1 MVGSPTNGRPTS
13 PSSDFHRLLS
23 ALTAEYERLRLENSA
38 LRKELKGEV
47 SISPTPPTWALEDG
61 DVPVPPTCT
70 SPTKRSCTAT
80 LEVPGCVAEMVHSEL
95 PEEDE
100 SWAPLEPDGPPPMMT
115 NVTRGSAMKH
125 GRVYEVDETEERA
138 NFLLMLDVVPAVVI
152 MASAAVAGF
161 SADIHPESIGWKVL
175 EALFTVF
182 FIAEILVKSRVFGCK
197 EYVWG
202 PDWYWSWFDIL
213 CVILA
218 LVDMTLTYISMTSD
232 FHADTGAM
240 SSLKMLKLARLGR
253 IVRLLKFKIFQE
265 LKLMIQGVFTGL
277 RVLTW
282 AVILLVGFMYLLG
295 VVART
300 LFASHEEFSSIPA
313 AMFTSFRC
321 FTDGCAA
328 FDGTPL
334 QERLRKSSDFGGL
347 FMLSYILLF
356 LFVTIGIF
364 NLIMAVFIDNVT
376 DGSTKKRQRELGQN
390 APKTAWVISSSLRQL
405 IMTGIFQKE
414 AEDEAERGQQDRRVS
429 KILRDKLVSMQVRYG
444 YKPKSRSEYEELTER
459 IREEMSNRNV
469 VVTRDEFNGW
479 LGEEELLETL
489 SDAEIDVSCKYDLFD
504 VLDADLSGELEFEEM
519 IDGLL
524 KCRGPASKTDII
536 AIRLKTRHLVRMV
549 TQICEK
555 LRIQTT

>member
-1 MVGSPTNGRPTS
+1 MPCEIPRFCPVSAVCKGDRRSSKTKKSP
-13 PSSDFHRLLS
+13 HQ
-23 ALTAEYERLRLENSA
+23 
-38 LRKELKGEV
+38 KEK
-47 SISPTPPTWALEDG
+47 
-61 DVPVPPTCT
+61 
-70 SPTKRSCTAT
+70 
-80 LEVPGCVAEMVHSEL
+80 
-95 PEEDE
+95 
-100 SWAPLEPDGPPPMMT
+100 
-115 NVTRGSAMKH
+115 
-125 GRVYEVDETEERA
+125 
-138 NFLLMLDVVPAVVI
+138 PAQ
-152 MASAAVAGF
+152 
-161 SADIHPESIGWKVL
+161 
-175 EALFTVF
+175 ALFTVF

-390 APKTAWVISSSLRQL
+390 APKTAWVISSSLKVRVAGTSQSL
-405 IMTGIFQKE
+405 LGHQPGHL
-414 AEDEAERGQQDRRVS
+414 EAERGQQDRRVS

-524 KCRGPASKTDII
+524 KLSLCSRGTSLGTF
-536 AIRLKTRHLVRMV
+536 LGFS
-549 TQICEK
+549 
-555 LRIQTT
+555 